1 MPKNGEKVISLIV
14 KNHPGVM
21 YHITGLFSRRAYNL
35 EGILCGQ
42 LGNGETSQIYLL
54 VDDNGIL
61 PQMMKQLNKLQDVL
75 EVSLLEP
82 CDYSLFQRI
91 HDLIRLPRVK
101 K

>member
-1 MPKNGEKVISLIV
+1 MSESKDRVISLKV
-14 KNHPGVM
+14 RNHPGVM

-54 VDDNGIL
+54 VYDNGIL

-91 HDLIRLPRVK
+91 HELIRK
-101 K
+101 

>member
-1 MPKNGEKVISLIV
+1 MPENKVISLKV
-14 KNHPGVM
+14 RNHPGVM

-35 EGILCGQ
+35 EGILCAQ

-54 VDDNGIL
+54 VDDKGIL

-82 CDYSLFQRI
+82 CDRSLFQRI
-91 HDLIRLPRVK
+91 HELIRL
-101 K
+101 